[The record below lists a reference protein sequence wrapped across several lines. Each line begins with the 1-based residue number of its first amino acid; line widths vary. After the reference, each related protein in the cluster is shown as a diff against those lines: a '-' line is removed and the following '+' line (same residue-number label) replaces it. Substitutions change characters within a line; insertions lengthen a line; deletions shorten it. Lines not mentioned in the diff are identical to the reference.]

1 MPYRDYSRMSRR
13 TCIRESKK
21 GSGPSTLKNF
31 TKNMKRC
38 KPCGSRL
45 KLSMISAL
53 TDRRYG
59 VCARGIYFSNTA
71 PVSGVV
77 KRLNDTRQ
85 CSAP

>member
-1 MPYRDYSRMSRR
+1 VHPGIEEG
-13 TCIRESKK
+13 IRLFNAQEFFEEHEA
-21 GSGPSTLKNF
+21 LEAVWL
-31 TKNMKRC
+31 
-38 KPCGSRL
+38 RL